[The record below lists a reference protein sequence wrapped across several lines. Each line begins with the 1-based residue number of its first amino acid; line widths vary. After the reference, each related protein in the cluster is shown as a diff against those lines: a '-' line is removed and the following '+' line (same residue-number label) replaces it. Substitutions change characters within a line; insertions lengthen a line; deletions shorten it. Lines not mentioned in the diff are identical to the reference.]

1 MAVSFR
7 LVKNGQQSALQSTAA
22 ANKQDAVI
30 RSQYK
35 PSGNVP
41 NNYDYDQIPVEVDGE
56 KVVAANFRDTHRA
69 WPFVPILSDEPEPDK
84 KDETEAVQAKS
95 LEDDLCVWFGHD
107 MPTVYD
113 DQRPERDLVNYP
125 REPPRLE
132 HQPPTRMIF
141 LPESYFKFFYEK
153 TGVTGPYLFMGSF
166 GTFLL
171 SKEQFVLA
179 EDAYNGLVLCIII
192 GAVATKFG
200 PQLNQSLTGVEIVSV
215 KITISHFG
223 FCTCLIVF
231 LTLIVSFFQQKH
243 NQGWVDWQAG
253 MIKFLDDYIQKYKD
267 VQTLSV
273 DQGILFQAK
282 RENVALQREA
292 EYRRRLMTVYSETKR
307 KLDYHVAVEAAQKQF
322 SKAHLVNWVINN
334 VNKGI
339 TPELQATVLQQ
350 SLSDLKALSQK
361 RKNAI

>member
-1 MAVSFR
+1 MFARIGRQTLASSSK
-7 LVKNGQQSALQSTAA
+7 LIKNGQQLAPQSTAA
-22 ANKQDAVI
+22 ATKQDAVI

-41 NNYDYDQIPVEVDGE
+41 TNYDYDQIPVKVDGE
-56 KVVAANFRDTHRA
+56 KVVAASFRDTKRA
-69 WPFVPILSDEPEPDK
+69 WPFVPVLSDEPEPVK
-84 KDETEAVQAKS
+84 EEGTETANTKS

-107 MPTVYD
+107 MPTIYD
-113 DQRPERDLVNYP
+113 DQSPERDLINYP
-125 REPPRLE
+125 RVPPRLE
-132 HQPPTRMIF
+132 HQPATRMIF

-171 SKEQFVLA
+171 SKEHFVLA
-179 EDAYNGLVLCIII
+179 EDAYNGLILCIII
-192 GAVATKFG
+192 GTVATKFG
-200 PQLNQSLTGVEIVSV
+200 PQLNKSLTGVEI
-215 KITISHFG
+215 
-223 FCTCLIVF
+223 
-231 LTLIVSFFQQKH
+231 KH

-253 MIKFLDDYIQKYKD
+253 MTKFLEDYIQKYKD
-267 VQTLSV
+267 VQSLSM

-292 EYRRRLMTVYSETKR
+292 EYRRRLMTVYNEAKR

-322 SKAHLVNWVINN
+322 SKTHLVNWVINN

-339 TPELQATVLQQ
+339 TPELQASVLQE
-350 SLSDLKALSQK
+350 SLADLKALSQK